1 MNSIQKLVGSHIDWD
16 IDVNK
21 LGKPIV
27 SSLNLVCRWI
37 CLRHT
42 TEVRCGNPFIL
53 QGNQGATCIDRV
65 IGKVMNSFHI
75 EFSAKFIWKLIGIN
89 IDQEKDI
96 KKLEKWI
103 TTLLKKGVEIHSFHM
118 EISGKFCFLWD
129 TSGFVARKSVIQIQF
144 YPRLEQYFLCRISY
158 PSHSNCTILVFFP
171 SWEVYGT
178 LEWVLALPCY
188 YLTERG
194 SCTPPSISMVKCNH

>member
-53 QGNQGATCIDRV
+53 QGNQGATCIDRF

-75 EFSAKFIWKLIGIN
+75 EFSAKFIWKLIGIS
-89 IDQEKDI
+89 IDQEIDV
-96 KKLEKWI
+96 KKLEKS
-103 TTLLKKGVEIHSFHM
+103 TKTLQKKGLETHSCRM
-118 EISGKFCFLWD
+118 EFSGKFILNVTYD
-129 TSGFVARKSVIQIQF
+129 
-144 YPRLEQYFLCRISY
+144 EE
-158 PSHSNCTILVFFP
+158 NCENSLIL
-171 SWEVYGT
+171 YGNLLVLT
-178 LEWVLALPCY
+178 LTWKQ
-188 YLTERG
+188 
-194 SCTPPSISMVKCNH
+194 M